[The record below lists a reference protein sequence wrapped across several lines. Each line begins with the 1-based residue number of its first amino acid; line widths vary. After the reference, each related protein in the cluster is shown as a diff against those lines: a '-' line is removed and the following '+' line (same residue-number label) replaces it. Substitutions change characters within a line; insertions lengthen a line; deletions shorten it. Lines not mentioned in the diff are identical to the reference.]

1 MVIKLILQTLVLYAL
16 MAVLLFAAA
25 GTWRWPQA
33 WIFIIEMIATGIAIS
48 LWLSQHD
55 PGLLAERIS
64 SPIQRGQAA
73 ADKMIL
79 LFICVAWPAWL
90 VFIALDAQRWRLSH
104 LPIWAQGAGA
114 LLILVAMYACY
125 LTFRENSFAAPVVK
139 IQRERG
145 QTVVSTGPYAI
156 VRHPMYAGAGLMFF
170 GIPMLLGSAYG
181 LALAPAWYLL
191 LALRIPLEER
201 VLRENLAGYDAY
213 ARRVRWRLVPGVW

>member
-1 MVIKLILQTLVLYAL
+1 MVGKLIIQTLVFYAL
-16 MAVLLFAAA
+16 TAILLFAAA

-33 WIFIIEMIATGIAIS
+33 WIFIIEMIATGIAIGI
-48 LWLSQHD
+48 WLARHD
-55 PGLLAERIS
+55 PGLLAERMS

-73 ADKMIL
+73 GDRLIL

-90 VFIALDAQRWRLSH
+90 VFIALDAQRFRLSH
-104 LPIWAQGAGA
+104 LPLWAQVAGA

-125 LTFRENSFAAPVVK
+125 RTFRENSFAAPVVK

-145 QTVVSTGPYAI
+145 QTVVTTGPYAI

-170 GIPMLLGSAYG
+170 GIPMLLGSAWG

-201 VLRENLAGYDAY
+201 VLRENLAGYDDY
-213 ARRVRWRLVPGVW
+213 ARRVRWRLLPGVW